1 MSAELD
7 ALNSLEE
14 FMSELPEKLEKTPYD
29 YGTYIRWIELLR
41 TIGDIESMRAA
52 RKAMSLRLAVPE
64 DVWTEWIEDE
74 KHQNTGGISDAASIS
89 QIKELFDAATREYVS
104 PSMWQKYI
112 DFAKELSNSE
122 AGSVHAA
129 AGKVFSHDD
138 PTLIVLEQAVSAAH
152 ALYCGGQEIWLQY
165 MNQLKDRIDRAADI
179 ESNQN
184 ELVDKLQSVFLERL
198 DQPHAEIEETFNL
211 YSEFVTKY
219 FADSAYESLMVN
231 ASGVVGNTRVRCSR
245 REALEESVVTSE
257 GSWYTFSQYIDT
269 ISRGKQLDIREVSCL
284 YERALLHNYC
294 YPQVWDEYIAF
305 AACSSDEPG
314 DAVNVAGRAV
324 RNCPWSG
331 KLWAQLLSLT
341 YISHGYQSATSIYD
355 NAVSTHALD
364 HSMHEFSYIATSLV
378 SAARL
383 EYQAS
388 ESKDSDA
395 GLLLDTCSSCIEATY
410 KLDISTADPDLH
422 LERCCSSII
431 TTFLEN
437 NTAARELWIRICK
450 ARGSCSEA
458 WVLSAEFERTHGT
471 ILNARN
477 VYRHAAQRKLDYPER
492 LYSAWLVFEHVFG
505 DQLTALGA
513 ERFINI
519 QRHFTQRRAERS
531 IITDNDKY
539 SGAPLGDDGKMTAS
553 GASLKRTRSGT
564 IQYPSA
570 YTANAASGNIGLAVS
585 HGGNETALSTTDIS
599 ATSHTTV
606 FISNLPVSYR
616 ETHVTELLGGIEC
629 VDKVELLSN
638 KDGSFRGQAKACLR
652 STGALISA
660 LDKNG
665 FRLENQH
672 ISIHIFKKHHQSA
685 RHEISVEVKGFSQ
698 ETGNKK
704 IEEIAKKAGGFIR
717 IRRNKQGT
725 IAYVV
730 MKSMDAAVR
739 AASALN
745 GCEIDEHTLEAGI
758 SSADP
763 TVEGVQEHCGIV
775 PEAPSTSL
783 IPRKVATP
791 LRRPAKKLK
800 IEKQD
805 AADRSGLTMERGDV
819 SNKSSSKK
827 SNDQFRQM
835 YLNPNSK
842 V

>member
-1 MSAELD
+1 
-7 ALNSLEE
+7 
-14 FMSELPEKLEKTPYD
+14 MSELPEKLEKTPYD

-41 TIGDIESMRAA
+41 TIGDIESMRVA
-52 RKAMSLRLAVPE
+52 RKTMSLRLAVPE

-74 KHQNTGGISDAASIS
+74 RHQNTGGISDAASIS
-89 QIKELFDAATREYVS
+89 QIKELFDAATREYLS
-104 PSMWQKYI
+104 SSMWQKYV
-112 DFAKELSNSE
+112 DFAKELSSSE
-122 AGSVHAA
+122 DGSVHAA
-129 AGKVFSHDD
+129 AGKVFGRDD
-138 PTLIVLEQAVSAAH
+138 PTLIVLEQAVSATH
-152 ALYCGGQEIWLQY
+152 ALYCGGQELWLQY
-165 MNQLKDRIDRAADI
+165 MNRLKDRIDRAADI
-179 ESNQN
+179 GSNQN

-211 YSEFVTKY
+211 YSEFVTKH
-219 FADSAYESLMVN
+219 FADNAYESQMVN

-257 GSWYTFSQYIDT
+257 GSWYAFSHYIDT
-269 ISRGKQLDIREVSCL
+269 ISRGKQVDTREVSCL

-294 YPQVWDEYIAF
+294 YPQVWDEYITF
-305 AACSSDEPG
+305 VACSSDESG

-341 YISHGYQSATSIYD
+341 YTGHGYQSAASIYD

-364 HSMHEFSYIATSLV
+364 HSS
-378 SAARL
+378 
-383 EYQAS
+383 
-388 ESKDSDA
+388 
-395 GLLLDTCSSCIEATY
+395 
-410 KLDISTADPDLH
+410 
-422 LERCCSSII
+422 
-431 TTFLEN
+431 
-437 NTAARELWIRICK
+437 
-450 ARGSCSEA
+450 
-458 WVLSAEFERTHGT
+458 
-471 ILNARN
+471 
-477 VYRHAAQRKLDYPER
+477 
-492 LYSAWLVFEHVFG
+492 
-505 DQLTALGA
+505 
-513 ERFINI
+513 
-519 QRHFTQRRAERS
+519 
-531 IITDNDKY
+531 
-539 SGAPLGDDGKMTAS
+539 
-553 GASLKRTRSGT
+553 
-564 IQYPSA
+564 
-570 YTANAASGNIGLAVS
+570 AVS
-585 HGGNETALSTTDIS
+585 RDGNETALSTTGIP
-599 ATSHTTV
+599 ATNHNTV
-606 FISNLPVSYR
+606 FISNLPASYR

-652 STGALISA
+652 STSALISA

-685 RHEISVEVKGFSQ
+685 RQEISVEVKGFSQ
-698 ETGNKK
+698 ETGNKR
-704 IEEIAKKAGGFIR
+704 IEEIAKKTGGFIR
-717 IRRNKQGT
+717 IRRNRQGT

-730 MKSMDAAVR
+730 MKSMDDAVR

-763 TVEGVQEHCGIV
+763 TAEGAQEHRRTV
-775 PEAPSTSL
+775 PKAPSTSL
-783 IPRKVATP
+783 VPRKVATP

-805 AADRSGLTMERGDV
+805 DADTSGLTMERGGI